1 MITLKIKGDDSMLQ
15 ELLDGYFIF
24 LCLYPIF
31 MFILAGIY
39 YIKDRP
45 RKKREREEYLREM
58 GRLKD

>member
-1 MITLKIKGDDSMLQ
+1 MLQ